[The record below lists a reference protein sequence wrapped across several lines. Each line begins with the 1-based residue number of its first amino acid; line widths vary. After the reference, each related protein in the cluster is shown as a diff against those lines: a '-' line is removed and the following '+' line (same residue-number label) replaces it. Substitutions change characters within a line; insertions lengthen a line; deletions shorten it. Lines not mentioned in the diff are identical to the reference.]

1 MGYENSNEDGMM
13 SLVEHLNS
21 IHDPAKNG
29 LTYLTDY
36 SLEEAQLMLNSEEWT
51 RAVFVREP
59 KERILSAYLD
69 KFRLVPEFFDAAC
82 CHKGLLNETGVLEC
96 RNKVHQPGGD
106 FSYFLKRA
114 SQDCPNRHWNPQI
127 NNIDVK
133 WWDAMTF
140 VGYFD
145 SLASHAQILFSSIY
159 SSSSLTPGESAW
171 ELYGKSG
178 WGPNGSTSPFLVR
191 DTTIHA
197 TNAHDILRQ
206 YYTPR
211 DEKLVEAHWAVEWE

>member
-96 RNKVHQPGGD
+96 RNKVHQPRGA
-106 FSYFLKRA
+106 FL
-114 SQDCPNRHWNPQI
+114 
-127 NNIDVK
+127 
-133 WWDAMTF
+133 TF
-140 VGYFD
+140 
-145 SLASHAQILFSSIY
+145 
-159 SSSSLTPGESAW
+159 
-171 ELYGKSG
+171 
-178 WGPNGSTSPFLVR
+178 
-191 DTTIHA
+191 
-197 TNAHDILRQ
+197 
-206 YYTPR
+206 
-211 DEKLVEAHWAVEWE
+211 